1 MFFSLRWNV
10 PHNACVWKPIR
21 QYSLFLCLVITRV
34 LWKIAKRICFEKQL
48 TCTPSW
54 SSIQAFHL
62 CVLCVCLSQID
73 SVFWDRGCPSSN
85 FWFTLF
91 IFEPG
96 KHKSSKP
103 VFSGEV
109 PPVSLLMLNKVLNKA
124 PIKKDVFLF
133 PQFKFQ
139 LYTALRKKEE
149 QPIEE
154 QDPISKQRMYYVMI
168 LPKNIQ

>member
-34 LWKIAKRICFEKQL
+34 LWKIAKQL

-109 PPVSLLMLNKVLNKA
+109 PPVSLLMLYKVLNKA
-124 PIKKDVFLF
+124 PIKKKCIPFSTV
-133 PQFKFQ
+133 QISAVHSFKEKRGAANWRTRS
-139 LYTALRKKEE
+139 Y
-149 QPIEE
+149 
-154 QDPISKQRMYYVMI
+154 
-168 LPKNIQ
+168 PKTKNVLCHNTT